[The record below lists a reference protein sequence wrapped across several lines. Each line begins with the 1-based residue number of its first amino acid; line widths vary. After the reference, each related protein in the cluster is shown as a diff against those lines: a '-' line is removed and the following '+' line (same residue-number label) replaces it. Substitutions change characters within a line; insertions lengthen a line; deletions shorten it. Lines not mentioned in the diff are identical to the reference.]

1 MKPLLFAA
9 LATIASLEARTFT
22 SADGSKTMEAEL
34 IAYRPST
41 DTVVIRMQG
50 RSARSTVKASAFS
63 KEDQA
68 YFKEFLK
75 EASKRD
81 SLKIS
86 VKEESDTFK
95 NEGGLYIY
103 KKQKE
108 SFTVSVANR
117 GEFDFEDLTA
127 KYDIYLS
134 KFDRAGKKTVEVVSG
149 EASIDT
155 IHSNLDDQFET
166 KAVEVTVDCS
176 TTSSC
181 PKCQNQAASVK
192 RERVL
197 GLHVRIYDAE
207 DELLTEYY
215 SSNSVRA
222 AAEKQG
228 S

>member
-1 MKPLLFAA
+1 MKLLFFVA

-134 KFDRAGKKTVEVVSG
+134 KF
-149 EASIDT
+149 
-155 IHSNLDDQFET
+155 
-166 KAVEVTVDCS
+166 
-176 TTSSC
+176 
-181 PKCQNQAASVK
+181 
-192 RERVL
+192 
-197 GLHVRIYDAE
+197 
-207 DELLTEYY
+207 
-215 SSNSVRA
+215 
-222 AAEKQG
+222 
-228 S
+228 